1 MKQLF
6 FAGAA
11 LACVALVSC
20 MGTPQGQS
28 KEKRAHSWT
37 LASWNV
43 QTFFDGETDGT
54 EYDDFKGSKSSWS
67 RDKYRARL
75 SRLCAAIEMI
85 DADVLVLEEL
95 ENEAV
100 VYDIAN
106 ELNGHMN
113 QSKLYPFACFA
124 KKQGSSIGC
133 AVLSRFAIDS
143 LTVHQVDWRKT
154 TERIAPDMRPIM
166 EVTLTVSERAPP
178 VRLFVNHWKSKSGG
192 EEAAAFWQAKQE
204 HVLARRV
211 MRYDED
217 AAVACGDF
225 NRTIDEWADAG
236 RGSVEVTDES
246 GAATQLAA
254 GWLLFPSAVTGEGS
268 YLYQNNWET
277 IDHIFA
283 AGAASLS
290 SFAALKNGPW
300 AKETASGIVPF
311 RYALFNGT
319 GYSDHLPVFATVQI
333 K

>member
-1 MKQLF
+1 
-6 FAGAA
+6 
-11 LACVALVSC
+11 
-20 MGTPQGQS
+20 MG
-28 KEKRAHSWT
+28 KRARTWT

-75 SRLCAAIEMI
+75 SRLCAAIETI

-100 VYDIAN
+100 VYDITN

-124 KKQGSSIGC
+124 KKPGSSIGC
-133 AVLSRFAIDS
+133 AVLSRFAINS

-154 TERIAPDMRPIM
+154 VEPIAPDMRPIM
-166 EVTLTVSERAPP
+166 EVTLTVSEDAPP

-204 HVLARRV
+204 HALARRI
-211 MRYDED
+211 MRYEGE
-217 AAVACGDF
+217 AAIACGDF
-225 NRTIDEWADAG
+225 NRTMGEWTGAG
-236 RGSVEVTDES
+236 HDSVAVTDER
-246 GAATQLAA
+246 GATAQLAA
-254 GWLLFPSAVTGEGS
+254 GWLLFPPSVTGEGS

-283 AGAASLS
+283 AGRASLS
-290 SFAALKNGPW
+290 TFAALKDGPW
-300 AKETASGIVPF
+300 ARETASGVVPF
-311 RYALFNGT
+311 RYVLTSGE
-319 GYSDHLPVFATVQI
+319 GYSDHLPVFAKVQI
-333 K
+333 Q